1 MKHLQV
7 RQLLRI
13 NSESLDILKKAQTIL
28 DDLENDFIDVDAYK
42 DESLSILKG
51 ECSDA
56 WATLS
61 DFLDGYEEYTKE
73 N

>member
-1 MKHLQV
+1 MRHLQV
-7 RQLLRI
+7 KQLLRI
-13 NSESLDILKKAQTIL
+13 SSESLDILKKAQSIL
-28 DDLENDFIDVDAYK
+28 DELENDFIDMDAYK
-42 DESLSILKG
+42 DESLSILRS

-56 WATLS
+56 WMTLT

>member
-7 RQLLRI
+7 RQLLQI
-13 NSESLDILKKAQTIL
+13 NSKSLNILKEALSIL
-28 DDLENDFIDVDAYK
+28 DELDDDFLDMGAHR
-42 DESLSILKG
+42 DESLSLLKG

-61 DFLDGYEEYTKE
+61 DFLDGYEQYIKE